1 MCGGGGGG
9 GTSAETRALQNQQLK
24 QAQQDEQ
31 RRTIEEQRRLNAVQQ
46 INALYGMQSKAAD
59 VDAYNKALG
68 SMYDLENPG
77 GLEKDKYLTDNA
89 LKQVSNAEVSTNE
102 AQRNAGGRDKYL
114 ADNALK
120 QVSVADVMSNEAQ
133 RNAGYDKVRQSNLGL
148 MMSDIARNRA
158 DTTRNVG
165 FGLQRNG
172 LFGGSVDV
180 DTHRDITDANQRSV
194 IQANQLAD
202 SQVASMRSNDE
213 STRAD
218 LISRINAGL
227 DADSAAATAS
237 QRMAINRQQALS
249 EPSSG
254 ALNNLFASIGGALN
268 SYQYANGAA
277 NPYGNMGKQPGGNMG
292 GYGGRV
298 TY

>member
-9 GTSAETRALQNQQLK
+9 GASAETQALQNQQLK

-68 SMYDLENPG
+68 SLYDLDNPG
-77 GLEKDKYLTDNA
+77 GLGKDKYLTDNA
-89 LKQVSNAEVSTNE
+89 LKLKK
-102 AQRNAGGRDKYL
+102 DKYL
-114 ADNALK
+114 KDNALK
-120 QVSVADVMSNEAQ
+120 QVGNAEVSTNEAQ

-148 MMSDIARNRA
+148 MMNDIARNRA

-277 NPYGNMGKQPGGNMG
+277 NPYGNMGKQSGGNMG
-292 GYGGRV
+292 GFGGRV

>member
-9 GTSAETRALQNQQLK
+9 GASAETQALQKQLLK

-46 INALYGMQSKAAD
+46 INALYGMQSKPAD
-59 VDAYNKALG
+59 LQSYNAALG
-68 SMYDLENPG
+68 AMYDIDNPNG
-77 GLEKDKYLTDNA
+77 GGK
-89 LKQVSNAEVSTNE
+89 
-102 AQRNAGGRDKYL
+102 DKYL

-120 QVSVADVMSNEAQ
+120 QVSDADVMYNAAQ

-148 MMSDIARNRA
+148 MMEDIARNRA
-158 DTTRNVG
+158 DTTRNVD

-180 DTHRDITDANQRSV
+180 DTHRDITDAYQRSV

-202 SQVASMRSNDE
+202 NQVAQMRSNDE

-227 DADSAAATAS
+227 DADSAATTAT
-237 QRMAINRQQALS
+237 QRMLNNRQEALTTN
-249 EPSSG
+249 PSG
-254 ALNNLFASIGGALN
+254 ALNNLFAGIGSAWNG
-268 SYQYANGAA
+268 YQFANGAA
-277 NPYGNMGKQPGGNMG
+277 NPYGNMQKSVNNNSR
-292 GYGGRV
+292 YGG
-298 TY
+298 TISY

>member
-9 GTSAETRALQNQQLK
+9 GASAETQALQNQQLK

-68 SMYDLENPG
+68 SLYDIDNPG
-77 GLEKDKYLTDNA
+77 GLEKDKYLTVNALKLKKDKYLTDNA
-89 LKQVSNAEVSTNE
+89 LKQVGNAEVST
-102 AQRNAGGRDKYL
+102 
-114 ADNALK
+114 
-120 QVSVADVMSNEAQ
+120 NEAQ

-148 MMSDIARNRA
+148 MMNDIARNRA

>member
-9 GTSAETRALQNQQLK
+9 GTSAETQALQQQQLK

-68 SMYDLENPG
+68 SLYDLDNPG
-77 GLEKDKYLTDNA
+77 GLEKDKYLLEKDKYLKDNA
-89 LKQVSNAEVSTNE
+89 LKQVGNAEVST
-102 AQRNAGGRDKYL
+102 
-114 ADNALK
+114 
-120 QVSVADVMSNEAQ
+120 NEAQ

-148 MMSDIARNRA
+148 MMNDIARNRA

>member
-9 GTSAETRALQNQQLK
+9 GTSAETQALQNQQLK

-68 SMYDLENPG
+68 SLYDIDNPG

-102 AQRNAGGRDKYL
+102 AQRNAG
-114 ADNALK
+114 
-120 QVSVADVMSNEAQ
+120 
-133 RNAGYDKVRQSNLGL
+133 YDKVRQSNLGL
-148 MMSDIARNRA
+148 MMEDIARNRA

-254 ALNNLFASIGGALN
+254 ALNNLFASIGGGLN

-277 NPYGNMGKQPGGNMG
+277 NPYGNMGKSSVGSLG

>member
-9 GTSAETRALQNQQLK
+9 GPSAETRALQEQQLK

-46 INALYGMQSKAAD
+46 INALYGIESKPADLQS
-59 VDAYNKALG
+59 YNEALG
-68 SMYDLENPG
+68 RMYDIDNPG
-77 GLEKDKYLTDNA
+77 GLEKDKYLNDNA
-89 LKQVSNAEVSTNE
+89 LKQVSDAEVSTNE
-102 AQRNAGGRDKYL
+102 AQRNASY
-114 ADNALK
+114 
-120 QVSVADVMSNEAQ
+120 E
-133 RNAGYDKVRQSNLGL
+133 KVRQSNLGL
-148 MMSDIARNRA
+148 MMEDIARNQA

-202 SQVASMRSNDE
+202 SQVAQMRSNDE

-218 LISRINAGL
+218 LISRINAGM
-227 DADSAAATAS
+227 DADSAATTAS
-237 QRMAINRQQALS
+237 QRMEINRQQALS

-277 NPYGNMGKQPGGNMG
+277 NPYGNMGKSSVGSLG

>member
-9 GTSAETRALQNQQLK
+9 GASAETQALQNQQLK

-59 VDAYNKALG
+59 VDAYNKALA
-68 SMYDLENPG
+68 SLYDLDNPG
-77 GLEKDKYLTDNA
+77 GLENDKYLKDNALKKDKYLKDNA
-89 LKQVSNAEVSTNE
+89 LKQVGNAEVST
-102 AQRNAGGRDKYL
+102 
-114 ADNALK
+114 
-120 QVSVADVMSNEAQ
+120 NEAQ

-148 MMSDIARNRA
+148 MMNDIARNRA

-277 NPYGNMGKQPGGNMG
+277 NPYGNMGKSSVGSLG

>member
-9 GTSAETRALQNQQLK
+9 GASAETQALQQQQLK

-68 SMYDLENPG
+68 SLYDLDNPG
-77 GLEKDKYLTDNA
+77 GLEKDKYLADNA

-102 AQRNAGGRDKYL
+102 AQRNAG
-114 ADNALK
+114 
-120 QVSVADVMSNEAQ
+120 
-133 RNAGYDKVRQSNLGL
+133 YDEVRQNSLGL
-148 MMSDIARNRA
+148 LLEDIARNRA

-180 DTHRDITDANQRSV
+180 DTHKSITDANQRSI
-194 IQANQLAD
+194 IQANQYAD
-202 SQVASMRSNDE
+202 NQVAQMRSNDE

-227 DADSAAATAS
+227 DADSAATTAS

-254 ALNNLFASIGGALN
+254 ALNNLFAGIGGALN

>member
-9 GTSAETRALQNQQLK
+9 GASAETQALQNQQLK

-31 RRTIEEQRRLNAVQQ
+31 RRTTEEQRRLNAVQQ

-68 SMYDLENPG
+68 SLYDIDNPG

-89 LKQVSNAEVSTNE
+89 LKQVGNAEVST
-102 AQRNAGGRDKYL
+102 
-114 ADNALK
+114 
-120 QVSVADVMSNEAQ
+120 NEAQ

-148 MMSDIARNRA
+148 MMNDIARNRA

-180 DTHRDITDANQRSV
+180 DTHKSITDANQRST
-194 IQANQLAD
+194 IQANQYAD
-202 SQVASMRSNDE
+202 NQVAQMRSNDE

-227 DADSAAATAS
+227 DADSAATTAT
-237 QRMAINRQQALS
+237 QRMLNNRQEALTTN
-249 EPSSG
+249 PSG
-254 ALNNLFASIGGALN
+254 ALNNLFAGIGSAWNG
-268 SYQYANGAA
+268 YQFANGAA
-277 NPYGNMGKQPGGNMG
+277 NPYGNMQKSGNNNSR
-292 GYGGRV
+292 YGG
-298 TY
+298 TISY

>member
-9 GTSAETRALQNQQLK
+9 GPSAETQALQKQQLK

-68 SMYDLENPG
+68 SLYDIDNPG

-89 LKQVSNAEVSTNE
+89 LKQVS
-102 AQRNAGGRDKYL
+102 D
-114 ADNALK
+114 
-120 QVSVADVMSNEAQ
+120 ADVMSNAAQ
-133 RNAGYDKVRQSNLGL
+133 RDAGYDKVRQSNLGL
-148 MMSDIARNRA
+148 MMEDIARNRA
-158 DTTRNVG
+158 DTTRNIG
-165 FGLQRNG
+165 FGLSRNG

-227 DADSAAATAS
+227 DADSAATTAS

-277 NPYGNMGKQPGGNMG
+277 NPYGNMGKQPGGNIG

>member
-1 MCGGGGGG
+1 M
-9 GTSAETRALQNQQLK
+9 E
-24 QAQQDEQ
+24 
-31 RRTIEEQRRLNAVQQ
+31 
-46 INALYGMQSKAAD
+46 
-59 VDAYNKALG
+59 
-68 SMYDLENPG
+68 
-77 GLEKDKYLTDNA
+77 
-89 LKQVSNAEVSTNE
+89 
-102 AQRNAGGRDKYL
+102 
-114 ADNALK
+114 
-120 QVSVADVMSNEAQ
+120 
-133 RNAGYDKVRQSNLGL
+133 
-148 MMSDIARNRA
+148 DIARNRA

-277 NPYGNMGKQPGGNMG
+277 NPYGNMGKSSVGNMG

>member
-9 GTSAETRALQNQQLK
+9 GASAETQALQQQQLK

-68 SMYDLENPG
+68 SLYDIDNPG
-77 GLEKDKYLTDNA
+77 GLEKDKYLMGKDKYLTDNA
-89 LKQVSNAEVSTNE
+89 LKQVGNAEVST
-102 AQRNAGGRDKYL
+102 
-114 ADNALK
+114 
-120 QVSVADVMSNEAQ
+120 NEAQ

-148 MMSDIARNRA
+148 MMNDIARNRA

-277 NPYGNMGKQPGGNMG
+277 NPYGNMGKSSVGSLG

>member
-9 GTSAETRALQNQQLK
+9 GASAETQALQQQQLK

-68 SMYDLENPG
+68 SLYDLDNPG
-77 GLEKDKYLTDNA
+77 GLEKDKYLKDNA
-89 LKQVSNAEVSTNE
+89 LKQVGNAEVST
-102 AQRNAGGRDKYL
+102 
-114 ADNALK
+114 
-120 QVSVADVMSNEAQ
+120 NEAQ

-148 MMSDIARNRA
+148 MMNDIARNRA

-277 NPYGNMGKQPGGNMG
+277 NPYGNMGKSSVGSLG

>member
-9 GTSAETRALQNQQLK
+9 GASAETQALQQQQLK

-68 SMYDLENPG
+68 SLYDIDNPG
-77 GLEKDKYLTDNA
+77 GLEKDKYPLKKDKYLKENA
-89 LKQVSNAEVSTNE
+89 LKQVGNAEVST
-102 AQRNAGGRDKYL
+102 
-114 ADNALK
+114 
-120 QVSVADVMSNEAQ
+120 NEAQ

-148 MMSDIARNRA
+148 MMNDIARNRA

-165 FGLQRNG
+165 FGMQRNG

-277 NPYGNMGKQPGGNMG
+277 NPYGNMGKSSVGSLGGF
-292 GYGGRV
+292 GGRV

>member
-9 GTSAETRALQNQQLK
+9 GASAETQALQNQQLK

-68 SMYDLENPG
+68 SLYDIDNPG
-77 GLEKDKYLTDNA
+77 GLYLTDLKKDKYLKDNA
-89 LKQVSNAEVSTNE
+89 LKQVGNAEVST
-102 AQRNAGGRDKYL
+102 
-114 ADNALK
+114 
-120 QVSVADVMSNEAQ
+120 NEAQ

-148 MMSDIARNRA
+148 MMNDIARNRA

-277 NPYGNMGKQPGGNMG
+277 NPYGNMGKSSVGSLG

>member
-9 GTSAETRALQNQQLK
+9 GASAETQALQNQQLK

-68 SMYDLENPG
+68 SLYDLDNPG
-77 GLEKDKYLTDNA
+77 GLEKDKYLLGKDKYLTDNA
-89 LKQVSNAEVSTNE
+89 LKQVGNAEVST
-102 AQRNAGGRDKYL
+102 
-114 ADNALK
+114 
-120 QVSVADVMSNEAQ
+120 NEAQ

-148 MMSDIARNRA
+148 MMNDIARNRA

-227 DADSAAATAS
+227 DADSAATTAS

-277 NPYGNMGKQPGGNMG
+277 NPYGNMGKQSGGNMG

>member
-9 GTSAETRALQNQQLK
+9 GTSAETRALQEQQLK

-68 SMYDLENPG
+68 SLYDLDNPG
-77 GLEKDKYLTDNA
+77 GFEKDKYLKDKYLKDKYLTDNA

-102 AQRNAGGRDKYL
+102 AQRNAG
-114 ADNALK
+114 
-120 QVSVADVMSNEAQ
+120 
-133 RNAGYDKVRQSNLGL
+133 YDKVRQSNLGL
-148 MMSDIARNRA
+148 MMNDIARNRA

-227 DADSAAATAS
+227 DADSAAATAA

>member
-1 MCGGGGGG
+1 MK
-9 GTSAETRALQNQQLK
+9 K
-24 QAQQDEQ
+24 QMLSL
-31 RRTIEEQRRLNAVQQ
+31 LNAFYY
-46 INALYGMQSKAAD
+46 NA
-59 VDAYNKALG
+59 ALG
-68 SMYDLENPG
+68 AMYDIDNPG
-77 GLEKDKYLTDNA
+77 GLEKDKYLKDNA
-89 LKQVSNAEVSTNE
+89 LKQMSDAEVST
-102 AQRNAGGRDKYL
+102 
-114 ADNALK
+114 
-120 QVSVADVMSNEAQ
+120 NEAQ

-148 MMSDIARNRA
+148 MMNDIARNQA

-180 DTHRDITDANQRSV
+180 DTHRDITDAYQRSV

-202 SQVASMRSNDE
+202 SQVAQMRSNDE

-218 LISRINAGL
+218 LISRINAGM
-227 DADSAAATAS
+227 DADSAATTATQS
-237 QRMAINRQQALS
+237 MEINRQRALA

-254 ALNNLFASIGGALN
+254 LLNNLFSSIGVGLN

-277 NPYGNMGKQPGGNMG
+277 NPYGNMGKSSVGSLG
-292 GYGGRV
+292 GYGGKV

>member
-9 GTSAETRALQNQQLK
+9 GPSAETQALQNQQLK

-68 SMYDLENPG
+68 SLYDLDNPG
-77 GLEKDKYLTDNA
+77 GLEKDKYLAGKDKYLTDNA
-89 LKQVSNAEVSTNE
+89 LKQVGNAEVST
-102 AQRNAGGRDKYL
+102 
-114 ADNALK
+114 
-120 QVSVADVMSNEAQ
+120 NEAQ

-148 MMSDIARNRA
+148 MMNDIARNRA

-277 NPYGNMGKQPGGNMG
+277 NPYGNMGKSSVGSLG

>member
-9 GTSAETRALQNQQLK
+9 GASAETQALQNQQLK

-68 SMYDLENPG
+68 SLYDLDNPG
-77 GLEKDKYLTDNA
+77 GLEKDKYLLGKDKYLTDNA
-89 LKQVSNAEVSTNE
+89 LKQVGNAEVST
-102 AQRNAGGRDKYL
+102 
-114 ADNALK
+114 
-120 QVSVADVMSNEAQ
+120 NEAQ

-148 MMSDIARNRA
+148 MMNDIARNRA

-277 NPYGNMGKQPGGNMG
+277 NPYGNMGKSSVGSLG

>member
-9 GTSAETRALQNQQLK
+9 GTSAETRALQEQQLK

-68 SMYDLENPG
+68 SLYDLDNPG
-77 GLEKDKYLTDNA
+77 GLEKDKYLKDKDKYLKDKDKYLKDNA
-89 LKQVSNAEVSTNE
+89 LKQVGNAEVST
-102 AQRNAGGRDKYL
+102 
-114 ADNALK
+114 
-120 QVSVADVMSNEAQ
+120 NEAQ

-148 MMSDIARNRA
+148 MMNDIARNRA

-277 NPYGNMGKQPGGNMG
+277 NPYGNMGKSSVGSLG

>member
-9 GTSAETRALQNQQLK
+9 GPSAETVALQNQQLK

-68 SMYDLENPG
+68 SLYDLDNPG
-77 GLEKDKYLTDNA
+77 GLEKDKYLKDNA
-89 LKQVSNAEVSTNE
+89 LKQVGNAEVST
-102 AQRNAGGRDKYL
+102 
-114 ADNALK
+114 
-120 QVSVADVMSNEAQ
+120 NEAQ

-148 MMSDIARNRA
+148 MMEDIARNRA
-158 DTTRNVG
+158 DTTRKVG

>member
-9 GTSAETRALQNQQLK
+9 GPSAETLALQQQQLK

-68 SMYDLENPG
+68 SLYDIDNPG
-77 GLEKDKYLTDNA
+77 GLEKDKYLLKKDKYLRDNA
-89 LKQVSNAEVSTNE
+89 LKQVGNAEVST
-102 AQRNAGGRDKYL
+102 
-114 ADNALK
+114 
-120 QVSVADVMSNEAQ
+120 NEAQ

-148 MMSDIARNRA
+148 MMNDIARNRA

-213 STRAD
+213 STRAE

-277 NPYGNMGKQPGGNMG
+277 NPYGSMGKQSGGNMG

>member
-9 GTSAETRALQNQQLK
+9 GASAETQALQQQQLK

-46 INALYGMQSKAAD
+46 INALYGMESKAAD

-68 SMYDLENPG
+68 SLYDLDNPG
-77 GLEKDKYLTDNA
+77 GLEKDKYLMGKDKYLTDNA

-102 AQRNAGGRDKYL
+102 AQRNA
-114 ADNALK
+114 
-120 QVSVADVMSNEAQ
+120 S
-133 RNAGYDKVRQSNLGL
+133 YDKVRQSNLGL
-148 MMSDIARNRA
+148 MMEDIARNRA

-254 ALNNLFASIGGALN
+254 ALNNLFASIGGAFN

-277 NPYGNMGKQPGGNMG
+277 NPYGNMGKSSVGSMG

>member
-1 MCGGGGGG
+1 
-9 GTSAETRALQNQQLK
+9 
-24 QAQQDEQ
+24 
-31 RRTIEEQRRLNAVQQ
+31 
-46 INALYGMQSKAAD
+46 
-59 VDAYNKALG
+59 
-68 SMYDLENPG
+68 
-77 GLEKDKYLTDNA
+77 
-89 LKQVSNAEVSTNE
+89 
-102 AQRNAGGRDKYL
+102 
-114 ADNALK
+114 
-120 QVSVADVMSNEAQ
+120 
-133 RNAGYDKVRQSNLGL
+133 
-148 MMSDIARNRA
+148 MMNDIARNRA

-277 NPYGNMGKQPGGNMG
+277 NPYGNMGKQSGGNMG

>member
-9 GTSAETRALQNQQLK
+9 GTSAETRALQEQQLK

-46 INALYGMQSKAAD
+46 INALYGMESKAAD

-68 SMYDLENPG
+68 SLYDLDNPG
-77 GLEKDKYLTDNA
+77 GLEKDKYLMGKDKYLTDNA

-102 AQRNAGGRDKYL
+102 AQRNA
-114 ADNALK
+114 
-120 QVSVADVMSNEAQ
+120 S
-133 RNAGYDKVRQSNLGL
+133 YDKVRQSNLGL
-148 MMSDIARNRA
+148 MMEDIARNRA

>member
-9 GTSAETRALQNQQLK
+9 GTSAETRALQEQQLK

-68 SMYDLENPG
+68 SLYDLDNPG
-77 GLEKDKYLTDNA
+77 GLGKDKYLTDNA
-89 LKQVSNAEVSTNE
+89 LKQVGNAEVST
-102 AQRNAGGRDKYL
+102 
-114 ADNALK
+114 
-120 QVSVADVMSNEAQ
+120 NEAQ

-148 MMSDIARNRA
+148 MMNDIARNRA

-202 SQVASMRSNDE
+202 SQVAQMRSNDE

-227 DADSAAATAS
+227 DADSAATTAS

-277 NPYGNMGKQPGGNMG
+277 NPYGNMGKSSVGSLG

>member
-9 GTSAETRALQNQQLK
+9 GTSAETQALQQQQLK

-68 SMYDLENPG
+68 SLYDIDNPKNLKKDKSIKNLG
-77 GLEKDKYLTDNA
+77 KDKSIRDLEKDKYIRDNA

-102 AQRNAGGRDKYL
+102 AQRNAG
-114 ADNALK
+114 
-120 QVSVADVMSNEAQ
+120 
-133 RNAGYDKVRQSNLGL
+133 YDKVRQSNLGL
-148 MMSDIARNRA
+148 MMNDIARNRA

-277 NPYGNMGKQPGGNMG
+277 NPYGNMGKQSGGNMG

>member
-9 GTSAETRALQNQQLK
+9 GTSAETLALQNQQLK

-68 SMYDLENPG
+68 SLYDLDNPG
-77 GLEKDKYLTDNA
+77 GLEKDKYLKDKYLTDNA
-89 LKQVSNAEVSTNE
+89 LKQVGNAEVST
-102 AQRNAGGRDKYL
+102 
-114 ADNALK
+114 
-120 QVSVADVMSNEAQ
+120 NEAQ

-148 MMSDIARNRA
+148 MMNDIARNRA

-277 NPYGNMGKQPGGNMG
+277 NPYGNMGKSSVGSLG

>member
-9 GTSAETRALQNQQLK
+9 GASAETQALQNQQLK

-68 SMYDLENPG
+68 SLYDLDNPG
-77 GLEKDKYLTDNA
+77 GLEKDKYLTVNALKLKKDKYLTDNA
-89 LKQVSNAEVSTNE
+89 LKQVGNAEVST
-102 AQRNAGGRDKYL
+102 
-114 ADNALK
+114 
-120 QVSVADVMSNEAQ
+120 NEAQ

-148 MMSDIARNRA
+148 MMNDIARNRA

-268 SYQYANGAA
+268 SYQYANGSA

>member
-9 GTSAETRALQNQQLK
+9 GASAETQALQNQQLK

-68 SMYDLENPG
+68 SLYDIDNPG

-89 LKQVSNAEVSTNE
+89 LKQVS
-102 AQRNAGGRDKYL
+102 D
-114 ADNALK
+114 
-120 QVSVADVMSNEAQ
+120 ADVMSNAAQ
-133 RNAGYDKVRQSNLGL
+133 RDAGYDEVRQNSLGL
-148 MMSDIARNRA
+148 LLEDIARNRA

-180 DTHRDITDANQRSV
+180 DTHKSITDANQRSI
-194 IQANQLAD
+194 IQANQYAD
-202 SQVASMRSNDE
+202 NQVAQMRSNDE

-227 DADSAAATAS
+227 DADSAATTAS

-254 ALNNLFASIGGALN
+254 ALNNLFAGIGGALN

-277 NPYGNMGKQPGGNMG
+277 NPYGNMGKSSVGSLG

>member
-9 GTSAETRALQNQQLK
+9 GASAETQALQNQQLK

-68 SMYDLENPG
+68 SLYDIDNPG

-89 LKQVSNAEVSTNE
+89 LKQVGNAEVST
-102 AQRNAGGRDKYL
+102 
-114 ADNALK
+114 
-120 QVSVADVMSNEAQ
+120 NEAQ

-148 MMSDIARNRA
+148 MMNDIARNRV

-227 DADSAAATAS
+227 DADSAASTAS

-277 NPYGNMGKQPGGNMG
+277 NPYGNMGKSSVGSLG

>member
-9 GTSAETRALQNQQLK
+9 GTSAETRALQEQQLK

-68 SMYDLENPG
+68 SLYDLDNPG
-77 GLEKDKYLTDNA
+77 GLEKDKYLTD
-89 LKQVSNAEVSTNE
+89 K
-102 AQRNAGGRDKYL
+102 DKYL
-114 ADNALK
+114 KDNALK
-120 QVSVADVMSNEAQ
+120 QVGNAEVSTNEAQ

-148 MMSDIARNRA
+148 MMNDIARNRA

>member
-9 GTSAETRALQNQQLK
+9 GASAETRALQEQQLK

-68 SMYDLENPG
+68 SLYDLDNPG
-77 GLEKDKYLTDNA
+77 GLEKDKYLGGKDKYLTDNA
-89 LKQVSNAEVSTNE
+89 LKQVGNAEVST
-102 AQRNAGGRDKYL
+102 
-114 ADNALK
+114 
-120 QVSVADVMSNEAQ
+120 NEAQ

-148 MMSDIARNRA
+148 MMNDIARNRA

-165 FGLQRNG
+165 FGLSRNG

>member
-9 GTSAETRALQNQQLK
+9 GASAETQALQQQQLK

-46 INALYGMQSKAAD
+46 INALYGMESKAAD

-68 SMYDLENPG
+68 SLYDLDNPG
-77 GLEKDKYLTDNA
+77 GLEKDKYLMGKDKYLTDNA
-89 LKQVSNAEVSTNE
+89 LKQVSA
-102 AQRNAGGRDKYL
+102 
-114 ADNALK
+114 
-120 QVSVADVMSNEAQ
+120 ADVMSNAAQ
-133 RNAGYDKVRQSNLGL
+133 RNASYDKVRQSNLGL
-148 MMSDIARNRA
+148 MMEDIARNRA

>member
-9 GTSAETRALQNQQLK
+9 GPSAETRALQEQQLK

-68 SMYDLENPG
+68 SLYDIDNPG
-77 GLEKDKYLTDNA
+77 GLEKDKYLKDNA

-102 AQRNAGGRDKYL
+102 AQRNA
-114 ADNALK
+114 
-120 QVSVADVMSNEAQ
+120 S
-133 RNAGYDKVRQSNLGL
+133 YDKVRQSNLGL
-148 MMSDIARNRA
+148 MMEDIARNRA

-227 DADSAAATAS
+227 DADSAATTAS

-277 NPYGNMGKQPGGNMG
+277 NPYGNMGKQSVGNMG